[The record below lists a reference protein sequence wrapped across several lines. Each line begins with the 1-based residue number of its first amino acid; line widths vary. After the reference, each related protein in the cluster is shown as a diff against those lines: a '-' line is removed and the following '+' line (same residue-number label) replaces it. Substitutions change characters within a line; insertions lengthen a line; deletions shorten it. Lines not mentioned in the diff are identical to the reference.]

1 MYTPPFEITPSII
14 NLISEIS
21 EKIGSLT
28 IKKDLKLRK
37 ISKIKTLVGT
47 LKIEGI
53 DADEDII
60 LIKKVISSRGL
71 NVQIAEDVSKCVMIT
86 H

>member
-1 MYTPPFEITPSII
+1 MYTPPLEITPTII

-21 EKIGSLT
+21 EKIGALS

-37 ISKIKTLVGT
+37 ISKIKTLIGT

-53 DADEDII
+53 EADEEKVTAI
-60 LIKKVISSRGL
+60 L
-71 NVQIAEDVSKCVMIT
+71 E
-86 H
+86 